1 MADRPFSFEL
11 AGLGSKPEPVDALH
25 YGRILAERGGVRVP
39 DDAQPVITQVADDP
53 DWWRIEL
60 PYTT

>member
-1 MADRPFSFEL
+1 MTQGTFTFEL
-11 AGLGSKPEPVDALH
+11 AGLGSRPEPDDALH
-25 YGRILAERGGVRVP
+25 YGRLLAERGGAKVP
-39 DDAQPVITQVADDP
+39 NGAEPVITQVEGAP

>member
-1 MADRPFSFEL
+1 MAEGIFSFEL
-11 AGLGSKPEPVDALH
+11 AGLGSEPTPENALH
-25 YGRILAERGGVRVP
+25 YGRLLAQRGEARVP
-39 DDAQPVITQVADDP
+39 DDAQPVITRVADDP

>member
-1 MADRPFSFEL
+1 M
-11 AGLGSKPEPVDALH
+11 DALH